1 MTSGSGNG
9 NGVTTTADTGRFKAS
24 STSTSAGASGG
35 AMGQG
40 LKGVEALTLDYN
52 VQWPV
57 SLVLSRRAITK
68 YQLISRLLFF
78 SKHVELRVSSCWID
92 HQSTRE
98 LNVRGALGK
107 AFCLRHRMMHFMQ
120 NFVYVFNGFLACPRH
135 ALCVVLPRRLVCII
149 SFLYSCL
156 SQY

>member
-1 MTSGSGNG
+1 
-9 NGVTTTADTGRFKAS
+9 
-24 STSTSAGASGG
+24 
-35 AMGQG
+35 MGLGMG

-107 AFCLRHRMMHFMQ
+107 AFCLRHRMLHFMQ
-120 NFVYVFNGFLACPRH
+120 NFVYYAGLEVIAPRSH
-135 ALCVVLPRRLVCII
+135 EMKAGMEVRNDH
-149 SFLYSCL
+149 S
-156 SQY
+156 